1 MRRFTALFLL
11 GIILILNINVF
22 AQKDVSID
30 KNTSVKATE
39 ESKEEKKEIRD
50 QNILVPTKDGV
61 QKATA
66 EEAGKIEEYEKY
78 SLEELSKS
86 YLLGDYQSGK
96 ILEAYNI
103 DEVRPMASTS
113 KLVSIF
119 VVFDKIKDGTISKSD
134 ELTIDRESSILGGS
148 TFKLKENDK
157 MTVDDLIKASMVVSG
172 NDAITAL
179 AKHISGSVEAFSVLM
194 NKKCKDLGL
203 KNAHMVNPTGLTN
216 YAIEDYNKM
225 TTREMFI
232 LSCELIKYYPE
243 ILNYTKEAYLKDE
256 DRNFLE
262 YNTNPIL
269 GIVPEI
275 DGLKTGYTNA
285 SGRTVI
291 STGLK
296 KGIEGKSKDLR
307 LVGIVTGCNGDWQ
320 RYVAI
325 KRLMSKGFDN
335 YEYTIFGTESKPIQ
349 NINVENAQDAQTPV
363 FIKSKSY
370 ALVNKKEN
378 IKKDIKIIS
387 ELKAPIEAGKKVG
400 TIKYYSSGD
409 LIFESDLIVKDKVY
423 EKGILQR
430 FVRIYED
437 IFKNIEREVSWI

>member
-39 ESKEEKKEIRD
+39 EAKEEKKEIRD

-216 YAIEDYNKM
+216 YAIED
-225 TTREMFI
+225 
-232 LSCELIKYYPE
+232 
-243 ILNYTKEAYLKDE
+243 
-256 DRNFLE
+256 
-262 YNTNPIL
+262 
-269 GIVPEI
+269 
-275 DGLKTGYTNA
+275 
-285 SGRTVI
+285 
-291 STGLK
+291 
-296 KGIEGKSKDLR
+296 
-307 LVGIVTGCNGDWQ
+307 
-320 RYVAI
+320 
-325 KRLMSKGFDN
+325 
-335 YEYTIFGTESKPIQ
+335 
-349 NINVENAQDAQTPV
+349 
-363 FIKSKSY
+363 
-370 ALVNKKEN
+370 
-378 IKKDIKIIS
+378 
-387 ELKAPIEAGKKVG
+387 
-400 TIKYYSSGD
+400 
-409 LIFESDLIVKDKVY
+409 
-423 EKGILQR
+423 
-430 FVRIYED
+430 
-437 IFKNIEREVSWI
+437 